1 MERKIRVGAVSYLNT
16 KPLIYGF
23 ENGLMKDEIDLIID
37 YPANIAKSLLN
48 DDIDIGLLPVAVIP
62 QMSEYHIV
70 SDFCIAGDGAVASVC
85 LFSEVPLAEIK
96 KVILDY
102 QSRTSV
108 ALVQILIK
116 EYWKINPVI
125 ANGEADFRA
134 EINGST
140 AAVVIGDRALEQR
153 KTSSYVY
160 DLGLAWKDYT
170 GLPFVYAAWIS
181 NKPMSDD
188 FINRFNLANQYG
200 LDKLAEVISNIKMPE
215 IDLQKYFTEN
225 ILYNLNEQRRR
236 GLEEFLLKLGYYF

>member
-1 MERKIRVGAVSYLNT
+1 LERKIRVGAVSYLNT

>member
-108 ALVQILIK
+108 ALVQILMK

-125 ANGEADFRA
+125 ANGEADFRT

-153 KTSSYVY
+153 KTSSYIY

-181 NKPMSDD
+181 NIPMSDD